1 MKIKEQVFEPA
12 SFLKKEVLRIDFSD
26 VTKREIPELYTAL
39 VKILRNRRGKTLS
52 ISINGPDFWFKNEAE
67 LDTFI
72 NGFSIAMRVM
82 DPDVLAGYGEAK
94 WSR

>member
-72 NGFSIAMRVM
+72 NGFFHCDASNGPRCFGRLWRGKV
-82 DPDVLAGYGEAK
+82 V
-94 WSR
+94 